1 MWSLKLPSA
10 VPLPRSSEHD
20 PGDLVGP
27 QDLQEVCE
35 CKTIFLMLRHW
46 LFHSTDTG
54 SDGAKA
60 MVDASVG
67 ALAGVNTVVTQAGLY
82 KLLLSSSLPCSHIK
96 KENKTTRANFS

>member
-1 MWSLKLPSA
+1 
-10 VPLPRSSEHD
+10 
-20 PGDLVGP
+20 
-27 QDLQEVCE
+27 
-35 CKTIFLMLRHW
+35 MLRHW

-96 KENKTTRANFS
+96 KENKTTTRANFS